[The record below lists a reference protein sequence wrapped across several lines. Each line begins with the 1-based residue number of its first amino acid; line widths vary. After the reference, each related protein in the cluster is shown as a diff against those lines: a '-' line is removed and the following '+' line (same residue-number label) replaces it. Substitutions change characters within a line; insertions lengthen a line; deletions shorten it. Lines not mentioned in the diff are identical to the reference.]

1 MTDRQAADSNGNSA
15 GPRIPRAKPS
25 WLALSY
31 GVLGAALVAGYLL
44 SGLFGWSFE
53 AEEQGAIPAGVRQ
66 APGGYRSY
74 HLWHS
79 GYQGG
84 K

>member
-1 MTDRQAADSNGNSA
+1 MNDRDSQPASG
-15 GPRIPRAKPS
+15 GPRIPRQKPS
-25 WLALSY
+25 WLAISY
-31 GVLGAALVAGYLL
+31 GVLGVVLVVGYLL
-44 SGLFGWSFE
+44 SGFLGWSFE
-53 AEEQGAIPAGVRQ
+53 DEERGALPAGVRQ

>member
-1 MTDRQAADSNGNSA
+1 MSDRDPSPAS
-15 GPRIPRAKPS
+15 GPRVPRDKPS
-25 WLALSY
+25 RLAIAY
-31 GVLGAALVAGYLL
+31 GALGVVLVAGYLL
-44 SGLFGWSFE
+44 SGLLGWSFE
-53 AEEQGAIPAGVRQ
+53 DEERGALPAGVRT

>member
-1 MTDRQAADSNGNSA
+1 MIEPDPSA
-15 GPRIPRAKPS
+15 PSSGPRIPRPGPS
-25 WLALSY
+25 GLALAY
-31 GVLGAALVAGYLL
+31 GGLGAVLIAGYLL
-44 SGLFGWSFE
+44 SGLLGWSFE
-53 AEEQGAIPAGVRQ
+53 SEERALLPAGVRQ